1 MLITLHVTTPSW
13 QRAPAHRGGSA
24 RRSTTAGTIYGMKTT
39 LYLPDDIKRAVEVE
53 ARRRGVSEA
62 EVVRD
67 ALRSTLVKTRIEPR
81 GALFHGREP
90 IADRVDELL
99 AEGFGQ

>member
-1 MLITLHVTTPSW
+1 M
-13 QRAPAHRGGSA
+13 
-24 RRSTTAGTIYGMKTT
+24 
-39 LYLPDDIKRAVEVE
+39 
-53 ARRRGVSEA
+53 SEA